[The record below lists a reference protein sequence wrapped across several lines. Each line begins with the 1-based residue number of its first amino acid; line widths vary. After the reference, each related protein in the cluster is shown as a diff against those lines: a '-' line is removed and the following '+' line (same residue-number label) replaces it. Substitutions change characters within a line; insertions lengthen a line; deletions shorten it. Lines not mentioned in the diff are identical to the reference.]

1 MLFIFEVIQKQ
12 AGVHLVL
19 LVSLVHLI
27 HMKP

>member
-12 AGVHLVL
+12 AGVLLVL